1 MGDVLLILGLLLA
14 GWIFSRI
21 MLKEPIL
28 PWKEKKIADSLP
40 KGYLGNAN
48 KKKKGIEENPL
59 EEKEARKF
67 QELFPTVVSFDNHML
82 RSANNEFTMFAEVE
96 PVNYFLRDPDEQE
109 IIDIAFE
116 TWLASINYP
125 VRIYLQNRFV
135 DLTEPIEEIQRKIGG
150 AEDLNS
156 AAREYGEN
164 MIQELK
170 AWQQS
175 QPRYET
181 KRYILFDYKVD
192 VKELRINDEDDVEER
207 IIDKAFNELN
217 RRVQAARQQLRRG
230 EMEVQLLS
238 TDGIVEVVYYTFN
251 RRKAMKNRYRDIE
264 RQEKLSI
271 YVTADQTAERVAAVR
286 GEIDRYVQEEKQKE
300 RKFSNETIS
309 AETI

>member
-28 PWKEKKIADSLP
+28 PWKEKKSTAGKL
-40 KGYLGNAN
+40 KTNLGKNKR
-48 KKKKGIEENPL
+48 KKKKGIEDNPL

-67 QELFPTVVSFDNHML
+67 QELFPSVVSFENHML
-82 RSANNEFTMFAEVE
+82 RSTNNEFTMFAEVE
-96 PVNYFLRDPDEQE
+96 PVNYFLRDPEEQE

-164 MIQELK
+164 MIRELK
-170 AWQQS
+170 AWQQA

-192 VKELRINDEDDVEER
+192 VKELRINDEDDLEER
-207 IIDKAFNELN
+207 IVDKAFNELN

-238 TDGIVEVVYYTFN
+238 TDGIVEVIYYTFN

-271 YVTADQTAERVAAVR
+271 YVTADQTAEHVAAVR
-286 GEIDRYVQEEKQKE
+286 GEVDRYVQEEKQKE
-300 RKFSNETIS
+300 RQNS
-309 AETI
+309 AEAV